1 MSINWNEII
10 NVELN
15 DPDYTFKS
23 FHKKMIE
30 LVNNNVPK
38 CRLTKKQVK
47 REHKPWI
54 TKEIK
59 KKINVRVYIV
69 NLLKR
74 LIL

>member
-47 REHKPWI
+47 R
-54 TKEIK
+54 TQAMY
-59 KKINVRVYIV
+59 N
-69 NLLKR
+69 
-74 LIL
+74 